1 MRIIT
6 VGRTVVV
13 PLSLVVLAVAG
24 FSAQSVALRSM
35 LVLAA
40 IGAIGLIVLAL
51 TTWWHASKRVPSLA
65 RTDDVLRI
73 ADDDASDLARMS
85 SDAG

>member
-6 VGRTVVV
+6 VGRTVGV

-24 FSAQSVALRSM
+24 LGAPIALREAVALM
-35 LVLAA
+35 A
-40 IGAIGLIVLAL
+40 IGTIGL
-51 TTWWHASKRVPSLA
+51 TGFSLA
-65 RTDDVLRI
+65 RRSHASRHVRPLPRMDDVVQI
-73 ADDDASDLARMS
+73 ARDDASDLARMG